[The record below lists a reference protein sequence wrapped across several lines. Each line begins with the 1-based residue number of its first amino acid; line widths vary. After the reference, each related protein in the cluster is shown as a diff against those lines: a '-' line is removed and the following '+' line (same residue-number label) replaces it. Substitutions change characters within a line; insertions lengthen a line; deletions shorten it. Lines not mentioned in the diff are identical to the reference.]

1 MKRAPLKLEDAPA
14 LLDGWM
20 GHLGLDARAVPA
32 PSGDEAAFPNRLEL
46 RGEDAARFGA
56 NKGQALDA
64 LQHLLQERVGE
75 HDEAKQPFLDAGS
88 LRLSRL
94 KELKAMARFAADKA
108 RELGSCTFAPLSPRE
123 RRWIHMEIS
132 ALGGLQTESEG
143 TGHFKALKVFK
154 QS

>member
-1 MKRAPLKLEDAPA
+1 MKRHRLKLEDAPA

-20 GHLGLDARAVPA
+20 ALLGLDAHAVPS
-32 PSGDEAAFPNRLEL
+32 PSGDEASFPNRLEL
-46 RGEDAARFGA
+46 RGEDASRFGV
-56 NKGQALDA
+56 NKGQPLDA

-75 HDEAKQPFLDAGS
+75 HEESRQPFLDAGS

-94 KELKAMARFAADKA
+94 KELKVMARFAAGKA
-108 RELGSCTFAPLSPRE
+108 SELGSYTFAPLSPRE

-154 QS
+154 QP